1 MTRRGH
7 GEGSVY
13 RHNDKLWAAAITLPN
28 GRRQV
33 FYAHSR
39 HEAAEKLN
47 TALHSRHEGVPI
59 PSGRET
65 VAHFLDEWLEMAKP
79 QVRERTWVR
88 YEQLVRVHLQPTLG
102 KKALKAL
109 QPRDLQSLYSK
120 LLGTNLSPTT
130 VHHVHMVIHRAL
142 GQALR
147 LEMVSRNVADL
158 VDAPRMAHHDMATLN
173 DIQVRQLLTITS
185 EDRLAALWLLAVTT
199 GMRQGELLA
208 LRWGDLDLDRRALQV
223 TGTLQRSRSSGG
235 MVREAPKTARSQRR
249 IMLGDLAVAALQQRR
264 TEQVS
269 ERLLAGPKWQDPDL
283 VFTTESGGPLDPS
296 ELLRHF
302 RRLLTQAD
310 LPRIRFHDLRHTAA
324 TLMLSRGVHPKVA
337 ADMLGHSTVAIT
349 LDLYSHSTEPMH
361 RSAADI
367 LDEIARGG

>member
-7 GEGSVY
+7 GEGSIY
-13 RHNDKLWAAAITLPN
+13 RHNDRLWAASITLPN
-28 GRRQV
+28 GRRQT

-39 HEAAEKLN
+39 SEAAEKL
-47 TALHSRHEGVPI
+47 TAALHSRHDGVPI

-65 VAHFLDEWLEMAKP
+65 VAHFLNEWLTMVHS
-79 QVRERTWVR
+79 QLRERTWVR
-88 YEQLVRVHLQPTLG
+88 YEQLVRVHLLPDLG
-102 KKALKAL
+102 KKTLRAL

-120 LLGTNLSPTT
+120 LLDTNLSPTT

-147 LEMVSRNVADL
+147 LELVARNVADL
-158 VDAPRMAHHDMATLN
+158 VDPPRMAHHEMATLS
-173 DIQVRQLLTITS
+173 DVDVRRLLSATA

-208 LRWGDLDLDRRALQV
+208 LRWADLDLTRRALQV
-223 TGTLQRSRSSGG
+223 TGTLQRTKGQGLVRS
-235 MVREAPKTARSQRR
+235 EPKTARSRRR
-249 IMLGDLAVAALQQRR
+249 IMLGDLAVAALQKRR
-264 TEQVS
+264 AEQVS
-269 ERLLAGPKWQDPDL
+269 ERLVAGAKWQDQDL
-283 VFTTESGGPLDPS
+283 VFATESGGPLDGS

-367 LDEIARGG
+367 LDEIARGS